1 MSKWLKIFGVSAAV
15 GTAVYAFI
23 KYKSDEKFKE
33 KVDEVGEKIEEKADQ
48 VMTKASKFV
57 NKHPGTTTV
66 VLVGSSLL
74 IAVIGAIRADRKRQ
88 ELMERAYQDF
98 HEQYLEPDPA
108 DIVQEEA
115 RRAAEKQAMY
125 DDIMENPHD
134 YYIIKKDDYNELVNA
149 YNSMVE
155 SNDS

>member
-1 MSKWLKIFGVSAAV
+1 MSKWLKIFGISAAV

-48 VMTKASKFV
+48 VMTKASEFV
-57 NKHPGTTTV
+57 NKHPGTTTGI
-66 VLVGSSLL
+66 LVGGILL
-74 IAVIGAIRADRKRQ
+74 FAVVEAIRGDRKRQ

-115 RRAAEKQAMY
+115 RLAAQKQAMY

-134 YYIIKKDDYNELVNA
+134 YYIIKKDA
-149 YNSMVE
+149 YEDLCQAAGCS
-155 SNDS
+155 